1 MGWQAVTGGVL
12 RGSVLE
18 PVLFNIFINYLDAG
32 LQGIL
37 GKFVDNNKLGGA
49 VESFWGREA
58 LQGGLD
64 RWGRS
69 GQSPTTQV
77 PNAAP
82 GMRQPWIDVQPG
94 DKRQEGS
101 PTERDLGVMADSNL
115 DLSQQCALAA
125 RRATHSPGCTRPSTA
140 TRQEEGLSALF
151 CAVRPHLH
159 HWVRV
164 WPHYIKRASNY
175 SRASRGGLQ

>member
-1 MGWQAVTGGVL
+1 MNPFGAERPCREVLTDGGGV
-12 RGSVLE
+12 GNHQ
-18 PVLFNIFINYLDAG
+18 P
-32 LQGIL
+32 
-37 GKFVDNNKLGGA
+37 
-49 VESFWGREA
+49 REA
-58 LQGGLD
+58 EQE
-64 RWGRS
+64 
-69 GQSPTTQV
+69 QV

-82 GMRQPWIDVQPG
+82 GMRQPSIDVQPG

-140 TRQEEGLSALF
+140 PRQEEGLSALF